1 MQPLASAGAVM
12 ARSEI
17 AVAAQAKILFMSF
30 SQEPMVRWSQNTAG
44 RKTVPS
50 VDRVFLSTLRLTP
63 IGERRAVRRR
73 NAQ

>member
-1 MQPLASAGAVM
+1 LASAGAVM

-17 AVAAQAKILFMSF
+17 AVAAEAKILFMSF

-44 RKTVPS
+44 RKVVPS
-50 VDRVFLSTLRLTP
+50 VDRVFLPTLRLTP
-63 IGERRAVRRR
+63 IEERRAVRRY